1 MNLFG
6 LRIFRPRLSEEALF
20 AYYHKLPNKIQVRW
34 FRDGKYIVGE
44 VNDGSKVFFT
54 QGKNAEDFIN
64 MVNESL
70 IASYNIPYD
79 YFDALKSVKQF
90 QPKPE
95 ERIRLENLKVLEG
108 SFGSKKIEEKALK
121 FA

>member
-6 LRIFRPRLSEEALF
+6 LRFSRSRLSEEAFF
-20 AYYHKLPNKIQVRW
+20 AYYNRLPNIIQVKW

-44 VNDGSKVFFT
+44 INDGNKIFFT

-70 IASYNIPYD
+70 IASYDIPYD

-90 QPKPE
+90 QPNPE
-95 ERIRLENLKVLEG
+95 ERIRLENLKMLKG
-108 SFGSKKIEEKALK
+108 SFGSKKIDEKALK